1 MGKRISLDTQILI
14 DCVLS
19 LPSLEALLSDCDLEA
34 HKMLIPIYVLSET
47 KRVLISKYNFDE
59 QRAKTGIDKLV
70 KVLKAEVIRS
80 DENDKKGAKYLLE
93 LHSDVEDFH
102 EEDALIIACLKR
114 SRVNI
119 CYCRDKA
126 ASEVMKKEGIDVR
139 RLPTID
145 RILDKRLQQLLL
157 IIKSYLTL

>member
-1 MGKRISLDTQILI
+1 MSRIKPAEKRISRDTQILI

-19 LPSLEALLSDCDLEA
+19 LSSLEALLSDSDLKV

-47 KRVLISKYNFDE
+47 KRVLINKYNFDA
-59 QRAKTGIDKLV
+59 RSAKEGIDKV
-70 KVLKAEVIRS
+70 MGFLKTEVIRS
-80 DENDKKGAKYLLE
+80 NENDKNGAKYLLK
-93 LHSDVEDFH
+93 LHSDVEGFH

-114 SRVNI
+114 SKVNI

-126 ASEVMKKEGIDVR
+126 ASDVMKKEGIEAR

-145 RILDKRLQQLLL
+145 RILDKKLRQF
-157 IIKSYLTL
+157 YRR

>member
-1 MGKRISLDTQILI
+1 MDHVRLTGKIISLDTQILI

-19 LPSLEALLSDCDLEA
+19 LSSLEALLSDSDLKL
-34 HKMLIPIYVLSET
+34 HKTLVPVYVLSEA
-47 KRVLISKYNFDE
+47 KGVLINKYNFDKSE
-59 QRAKTGIDKLV
+59 AKRGIE
-70 KVLKAEVIRS
+70 KVIRNLKAVVIRS
-80 DENDKKGAKYLLE
+80 DETDKTGAKYLLK

-102 EEDALIIACLKR
+102 EEDALIISCLKR

-126 ASEVMKKEGIDVR
+126 ASDVMKKEGIEAR

-145 RILDKRLQQLLL
+145 RILDKKLRQL
-157 IIKSYLTL
+157 YRR

>member
-1 MGKRISLDTQILI
+1 MGHTKPTGKRLSLDTQILI

-19 LPSLEALLSDCDLEA
+19 LPSLEALITTFDFKA
-34 HKMLIPIYVLSET
+34 HKMLIPIYVLNET
-47 KRVLISKYNFDE
+47 KRVLITTYNFDN
-59 QRAKTGIDKLV
+59 QRAKAGIDNVV
-70 KVLKAEVIRS
+70 KILKAEVIRS

-93 LHSDVEDFH
+93 LHSDIEDFH

-126 ASEVMKKEGIDVR
+126 AGGVMKKEGIDVR
-139 RLPTID
+139 RFPTID
-145 RILDKRLQQLLL
+145 RILDKKLQQLFRR
-157 IIKSYLTL
+157 